1 MTWSFWQDALWRSL
15 RTMSQCL
22 AGLLVTSHVS
32 SAFNAPWHDLLGA
45 SLLAGATS
53 LLMSIDR
60 STVTVTAAHEN
71 VTAPAQPAA
80 YFAATP
86 APGACGSDLR

>member
-1 MTWSFWQDALWRSL
+1 MFNWAFAQDAAWRAI
-15 RTMSQCL
+15 RTASQCL

-32 SAFNAPWHDLLGA
+32 NAFNAPWHDLLGA

-60 STVTVTAAHEN
+60 STVLNPVLPAAPLPA
-71 VTAPAQPAA
+71 APAPLVS
-80 YFAATP
+80 P
-86 APGACGSDLR
+86 PPVSGACGNDLR